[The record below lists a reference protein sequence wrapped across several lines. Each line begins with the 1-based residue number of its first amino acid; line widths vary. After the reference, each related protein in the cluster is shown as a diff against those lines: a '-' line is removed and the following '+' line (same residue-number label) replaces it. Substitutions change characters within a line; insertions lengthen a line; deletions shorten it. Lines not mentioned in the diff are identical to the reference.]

1 MRGYRFVKIW
11 AIICTALLLIT
22 LFCWIRSLEVINEF
36 VHAQPQRYEE
46 TEGKVVVTLPSQ
58 NVYTFSFAKYS
69 VCIDPCGGASRNDAL
84 HLITFLKGYATKSE
98 LPIKRSTVELI
109 GEYRLH
115 TILSNIGYKT
125 KQTNKADLDYIQDAR
140 WHVNAFSKV
149 IGIVG
154 L

>member
-1 MRGYRFVKIW
+1 MRGYRFIKIW
-11 AIICTALLLIT
+11 AIVCTALLLIT
-22 LFCWIRSLEVINEF
+22 LFCWIRSLEVINLF

-58 NVYTFSFAKYS
+58 NVYTLSFAKHS
-69 VCIDPCGGASRNDAL
+69 VCIDPCGGASRNDVL
-84 HLITFLKGYATKSE
+84 HLIAFLKGYAAKRE

-115 TILSNIGYKT
+115 TILSNIGYKM

-140 WHVNAFSKV
+140 WYVNAFSKA